1 MNMVERRRPA
11 QGRPGTVDPAAFADD
26 SALPLSIPESKQ
38 VTTEFGRVLTRV
50 KAVTGMAVNVAK
62 SEILPMKNLT
72 AMEEDILSEL
82 GKIRQEVKHL
92 GVQLGTSRELAS
104 ANTLQAGLAKME
116 SASDK
121 VGRLAGGADII
132 LKKGAVTSVVS
143 SIMTHRLW
151 VYPPGTETIN
161 ETWSMIRKAV
171 WENMYQDKRSM
182 RKRIALKNIT
192 RPVTQGGLGIAH
204 PLNTAALSLI
214 SSVIAVATHTIRY
227 PGSSLGMMFF
237 STKLVNLFM
246 GFNSK
251 TFTRILALLKPLF
264 EGGGDEIIQRAI
276 KVLQIAELDT
286 GVLWSAPTILHS
298 KESNQFELFY
308 KTTWSEADQRRVDGG
323 TFPTAASL
331 CSQRDG
337 QLFPEELN
345 EEVEEADEVTRKRL
359 KSIHRELKLA
369 VGTKPVKKT
378 TSMGLTWGQRLME
391 NPKFL
396 KTALKRSAKKALHP
410 DDDYTPPAY
419 LTRLRDG
426 ETVPSKDDFVRSYR
440 WASDSRI
447 PSILRSF
454 HLEYLNRTL
463 LSNTKLN
470 NMKVHDPPPPNCHIC
485 RTPAN
490 THHMVNGCVMPRM
503 WRQNIRRFL
512 SSRQICQDFGEEV
525 FLDYGWFKQESQ
537 LDGRL
542 QAQLAIIILMGKKAA
557 FELYRH
563 PNWASCTPQLV
574 VAKMITAAK
583 LTTTASKTTC
593 EDDIMTADFLN
604 FILEETNTT
613 LGQVEDI
620 FDQI

>member
-1 MNMVERRRPA
+1 M
-11 QGRPGTVDPAAFADD
+11 
-26 SALPLSIPESKQ
+26 
-38 VTTEFGRVLTRV
+38 
-50 KAVTGMAVNVAK
+50 
-62 SEILPMKNLT
+62 
-72 AMEEDILSEL
+72 
-82 GKIRQEVKHL
+82 
-92 GVQLGTSRELAS
+92 
-104 ANTLQAGLAKME
+104 
-116 SASDK
+116 
-121 VGRLAGGADII
+121 
-132 LKKGAVTSVVS
+132 
-143 SIMTHRLW
+143 
-151 VYPPGTETIN
+151 
-161 ETWSMIRKAV
+161 
-171 WENMYQDKRSM
+171 
-182 RKRIALKNIT
+182 
-192 RPVTQGGLGIAH
+192 
-204 PLNTAALSLI
+204 
-214 SSVIAVATHTIRY
+214 
-227 PGSSLGMMFF
+227 
-237 STKLVNLFM
+237 
-246 GFNSK
+246 
-251 TFTRILALLKPLF
+251 
-264 EGGGDEIIQRAI
+264 
-276 KVLQIAELDT
+276 LQIAELDT

-323 TFPTAASL
+323 MFPTAASL
-331 CSQRDG
+331 CSQQDG

-345 EEVEEADEVTRKRL
+345 EEVEETDEVTRKRL

-410 DDDYTPPAY
+410 DEDYTPPAY

-426 ETVPSKDDFVRSYR
+426 ETVPSKEDFVRSYR

-490 THHMVNGCVMPRM
+490 THHMVNRCVMPRM

>member
-1 MNMVERRRPA
+1 
-11 QGRPGTVDPAAFADD
+11 
-26 SALPLSIPESKQ
+26 
-38 VTTEFGRVLTRV
+38 
-50 KAVTGMAVNVAK
+50 MAVNVAK

-104 ANTLQAGLAKME
+104 ANTLQAGLSKME

-121 VGRLAGGADII
+121 VGRLAGGTDII

-151 VYPPGTETIN
+151 VYPRGTETIN
-161 ETWSMIRKAV
+161 ETWSLIRKAV
-171 WENMYQDKRSM
+171 WENMYQDRRSM

-214 SSVIAVATHTIRY
+214 SSVIATHTIRY
-227 PGSSLGMMFF
+227 PRSSLGMMFF

-264 EGGGDEIIQRAI
+264 EGGGDEIIQRAT

-323 TFPTAASL
+323 MFPSVASL

-345 EEVEEADEVTRKRL
+345 EESKRQTR
-359 KSIHRELKLA
+359 S
-369 VGTKPVKKT
+369 
-378 TSMGLTWGQRLME
+378 
-391 NPKFL
+391 
-396 KTALKRSAKKALHP
+396 
-410 DDDYTPPAY
+410 
-419 LTRLRDG
+419 
-426 ETVPSKDDFVRSYR
+426 
-440 WASDSRI
+440 
-447 PSILRSF
+447 
-454 HLEYLNRTL
+454 
-463 LSNTKLN
+463 
-470 NMKVHDPPPPNCHIC
+470 
-485 RTPAN
+485 
-490 THHMVNGCVMPRM
+490 
-503 WRQNIRRFL
+503 
-512 SSRQICQDFGEEV
+512 
-525 FLDYGWFKQESQ
+525 QER
-537 LDGRL
+537 G
-542 QAQLAIIILMGKKAA
+542 
-557 FELYRH
+557 
-563 PNWASCTPQLV
+563 
-574 VAKMITAAK
+574 
-583 LTTTASKTTC
+583 
-593 EDDIMTADFLN
+593 
-604 FILEETNTT
+604 
-613 LGQVEDI
+613 
-620 FDQI
+620 